1 MGIVF
6 VYIYRLQRY
15 GNGVFSPCF
24 QCSALRQLFCKPGH
38 TGQISLVCSSRSKW
52 CLLLKIL
59 QVLGIVSVDL
69 RTTMADNTVLFR
81 KPMQVIKEVRVCV
94 RVCV

>member
-1 MGIVF
+1 MGTAFFPRVF
-6 VYIYRLQRY
+6 NAVHS
-15 GNGVFSPCF
+15 VS
-24 QCSALRQLFCKPGH
+24 CSVKPGH

-59 QVLGIVSVDL
+59 QILGIVSVDL

-94 RVCV
+94 CACVCV